1 MASTSEIRRR
11 ISSVQETQKIT
22 HAMYLISSAKMRKA
36 RAELD
41 EVRPYFDVLNH
52 EIKRVFTVD
61 ETIDSRYF
69 TAYGDDGYGEGT
81 LGCLVIT
88 ADKGL
93 AGAYNHN
100 VLKEAQRIYEE
111 HPDTEFFVIGEY
123 GRRWFTQKKLPMA
136 DSFRYTAQNPSTY
149 RAQQIARDLLDRFA
163 SGEIDRL
170 CVIYTDSKGM
180 AEVVRQTQLL
190 PLRRQSFS
198 VKSGEEQPEPTFE
211 FVPTM
216 EAVLDKLV
224 RNYISGYIYSALVD
238 SFCSEQSARMAAMSA
253 ANDNAEELLGDLSKQ
268 FNRARQAAITQE
280 ITEISAGARAQKN
293 KKSRE
298 ADQS

>member
-1 MASTSEIRRR
+1 
-11 ISSVQETQKIT
+11 
-22 HAMYLISSAKMRKA
+22 
-36 RAELD
+36 
-41 EVRPYFDVLNH
+41 
-52 EIKRVFTVD
+52 
-61 ETIDSRYF
+61 
-69 TAYGDDGYGEGT
+69 
-81 LGCLVIT
+81 
-88 ADKGL
+88 
-93 AGAYNHN
+93 
-100 VLKEAQRIYEE
+100 
-111 HPDTEFFVIGEY
+111 
-123 GRRWFTQKKLPMA
+123 MA
-136 DSFRYTAQNPSTY
+136 DSFRSTAQNPSTY

-163 SGEIDRL
+163 SGEVDRL
-170 CVIYTDSKGM
+170 SVIYTDSKGM

>member
-1 MASTSEIRRR
+1 MSVISKKALINEEIKAKEVRVVSADGAQIGVLSIEKALRMAFEAGLDLVEIAPEGKPPVCKIMDFGRYRFEREKREKEIRKN
-11 ISSVQETQKIT
+11 QQTT
-22 HAMYLISSAKMRKA
+22 
-36 RAELD
+36 ELKELQLTCNIGQHD
-41 EVRPYFDVLNH
+41 LQTKLNH
-52 EIKRVFTVD
+52 ATRFL
-61 ETIDSRYF
+61 
-69 TAYGDDGYGEGT
+69 TAGNKVK
-81 LGCLVIT
+81 VIVKFRGREM
-88 ADKGL
+88 A
-93 AGAYNHN
+93 H
-100 VLKEAQRIYEE
+100 
-111 HPDTEFFVIGEY
+111 TERG
-123 GRRWFTQKKLPMA
+123 
-136 DSFRYTAQNPSTY
+136 
-149 RAQQIARDLLDRFA
+149 RDLLDRFA

-180 AEVVRQTQLL
+180 SEVVRQTQLL

>member
-1 MASTSEIRRR
+1 MKCLPGTPCRNDPSGAKPRKKPPALTIKSRGLCCVCPGRR
-11 ISSVQETQKIT
+11 SC
-22 HAMYLISSAKMRKA
+22 LIQQF
-36 RAELD
+36 L
-41 EVRPYFDVLNH
+41 
-52 EIKRVFTVD
+52 RVFQHLLNGAVIRVD
-61 ETIDSRYF
+61 LAVGAFRQAQQFLSDH
-69 TAYGDDGYGEGT
+69 EG
-81 LGCLVIT
+81 
-88 ADKGL
+88 A
-93 AGAYNHN
+93 
-100 VLKEAQRIYEE
+100 VLY
-111 HPDTEFFVIGEY
+111 VVGEY

-180 AEVVRQTQLL
+180 SEVVRQTQLL

-238 SFCSEQSARMAAMSA
+238 SFCSEQSAR
-253 ANDNAEELLGDLSKQ
+253 LSL
-268 FNRARQAAITQE
+268 IH
-280 ITEISAGARAQKN
+280 I
-293 KKSRE
+293 
-298 ADQS
+298 